1 MSGIPHSIPTE
12 LVQAYR
18 NASYVVSISN
28 QEIILKVDQ
37 SNRELSALM
46 KGSGVKSA
54 AFLTAYNPFSQ
65 ELTFEENQLRHGR
78 LAAAVNSLG
87 LEFFPGEGR
96 DDSGLWPSERSIL
109 VLGIEFEDAEYLA
122 DEYGQNAFIWIE
134 TDQGDAKLHLR
145 YPSGDEGWGA

>member
-18 NASYVVSISN
+18 NASYVVSVSN
-28 QEIILKVDQ
+28 QEIVLKVNQ

-96 DDSGLWPSERSIL
+96 DDSGRWPSERSIL

-134 TDQGDAKLHLR
+134 TDQGDARLHLR